1 MVNNVESGLTTTF
14 GLVSDLNTA
23 LEPIDFDALEN
34 LQTDFTALLERIDDE
49 DTGLSSKASVTAL

>member
-34 LQTDFTALLERIDDE
+34 LQTDFTALLERINDE
-49 DTGLSSKASVTAL
+49 DTGLS